1 MLQSN
6 NRNAPVLLITFKRP
20 DNTEKLIN
28 ILIENKINKI
38 FIYNNG
44 PRNEDDN
51 LECSKTKKIIQ
62 SYSKQYNN
70 IEVLYKEKNTGLKS
84 KEKFLMQSIVSII
97 FIFFAYK
104 KT

>member
-1 MLQSN
+1 MS
-6 NRNAPVLLITFKRP
+6 VLLITFKRS

-51 LECSKTKKIIQ
+51 WNVAKP
-62 SYSKQYNN
+62 
-70 IEVLYKEKNTGLKS
+70 KE
-84 KEKFLMQSIVSII
+84 
-97 FIFFAYK
+97 
-104 KT
+104 

>member
-1 MLQSN
+1 M
-6 NRNAPVLLITFKRP
+6 PCTFNHIQRP

-51 LECSKTKKIIQ
+51 LECSKTKRII
-62 SYSKQYNN
+62 K
-70 IEVLYKEKNTGLKS
+70 V
-84 KEKFLMQSIVSII
+84 
-97 FIFFAYK
+97 
-104 KT
+104 